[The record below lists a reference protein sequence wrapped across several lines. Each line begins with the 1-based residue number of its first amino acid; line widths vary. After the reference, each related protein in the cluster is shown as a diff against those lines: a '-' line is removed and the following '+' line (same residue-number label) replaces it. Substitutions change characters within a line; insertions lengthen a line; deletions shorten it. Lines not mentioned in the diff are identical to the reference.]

1 MSCLSPTIADWLR
14 QSGQSTDQAAG
25 LALIGLGANLPSLAG
40 GPADTL
46 VAAKRHLDGL
56 SAIPV
61 LLSPIMTSRPV
72 DCPPGSPD
80 FCNAVAVVLP
90 KGDCTPMQLLSD
102 LHSIEQVFGRQRSG
116 LRNEARPLDLDLLA
130 FADAVVDDDKLQLP
144 HPRATQ
150 REFVLMPLSQIW
162 PDYRFPGSD
171 QTVKSLLTAL
181 SGS

>member
-1 MSCLSPTIADWLR
+1 
-14 QSGQSTDQAAG
+14 
-25 LALIGLGANLPSLAG
+25 
-40 GPADTL
+40 
-46 VAAKRHLDGL
+46 
-56 SAIPV
+56 
-61 LLSPIMTSRPV
+61 
-72 DCPPGSPD
+72 
-80 FCNAVAVVLP
+80 
-90 KGDCTPMQLLSD
+90 MQLLSD

-130 FADAVVDDDKLQLP
+130 FGGAVVDDDKLQLP

-181 SGS
+181 SDS